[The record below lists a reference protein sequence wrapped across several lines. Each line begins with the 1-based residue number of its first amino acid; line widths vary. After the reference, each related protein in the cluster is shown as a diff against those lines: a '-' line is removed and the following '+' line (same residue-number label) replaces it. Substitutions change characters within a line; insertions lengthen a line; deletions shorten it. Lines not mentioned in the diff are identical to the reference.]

1 MISVKCVDA
10 QTVRVSHCGAKRAR
24 MNDVGSSVAQPLN
37 RTLNGTITDVP
48 REKAVFLLHSN
59 LKVFTNAIAALS
71 KIGDEIFIQAQER
84 GLCLKAFNKNR
95 SAYGVFLFMDDFFSD
110 FDTKFVCRDRARD
123 CRLSTKT
130 ALTIFKSAHFVEKNL
145 VSCTLTVDCLGQDL
159 RIDFQHTYDVSRS
172 FDVNVMEIHK
182 PFTSNVNR
190 SELSNAVTVSACEIT
205 SFLNEMH
212 TGREELIMCAQDDKF
227 IFKNYVPCEDDTSE
241 GFACRTE
248 ITVQRSCFKSFAVQ
262 KPSEINF
269 GMKEFKAII
278 TFARQHSCDVGLF
291 FDKPG
296 SPLIVAVESDA
307 GYSGEFIIATLDG
320 DEQSDEEASPGATQ
334 EPTTSSRR
342 RRPNSQRS
350 NSQGSQRLT
359 TVDESVASQPTERRG
374 LHRKR
379 LRSEETSSQPC
390 SPRPE
395 PMEEES
401 SAVDEMQ
408 GDLREEVASE
418 MMPPTQPSR
427 NPLLSDSAMEAGDQ
441 NLDIQLLDENVIEQG
456 SPDEQAVGDI
466 TLMDDFELD
475 EGSPEATNEPES
487 AMEAETEARPTG
499 PSREVNVEFQ
509 RRFLGIGSKPQHQS
523 QAAAAVNAIV
533 EPTQFPAP
541 DNKRR

>member
-1 MISVKCVDA
+1 
-10 QTVRVSHCGAKRAR
+10 

-37 RTLNGTITDVP
+37 RTLNGTITNVP

-71 KIGDEIFIQAQER
+71 KIGDEIFMQAQER

-95 SAYGVFLFMDDFFSD
+95 SAYGVFLFMDDFFTD
-110 FDTKFVCRDRARD
+110 FDTKFVCKDRVRD

-182 PFTSNVNR
+182 PFTSNINR
-190 SELSNAVTVSACEIT
+190 SELSNAVTVNACEIT

-212 TGREELIMCAQDDKF
+212 TGREELIMRAQDDKF
-227 IFKNYVPCEDDTSE
+227 IFKNYIPCEDDTSE

-248 ITVQRSCFKSFAVQ
+248 ITVQKSCFKSFAVQ

-350 NSQGSQRLT
+350 NSKGSQRLT
-359 TVDESVASQPTERRG
+359 TVDESVASQPTERTELG
-374 LHRKR
+374 RKR
-379 LRSEETSSQPC
+379 LRSENTSSQPR
-390 SPRPE
+390 SPRPD
-395 PMEEES
+395 PMDEGTN
-401 SAVDEMQ
+401 AVDEVQ
-408 GDLREEVASE
+408 GDLHEEEPTERMEA
-418 MMPPTQPSR
+418 TQPSR
-427 NPLLSDSAMEAGDQ
+427 NPLHGDSVMGAGDQ
-441 NLDIQLLDENVIEQG
+441 NIDIQLLDENIIEQG
-456 SPDEQAVGDI
+456 SPDEQALGDI

-475 EGSPEATNEPES
+475 EGSPEAANEPEP
-487 AMEAETEARPTG
+487 AMEAEVMEAETEARPNG
-499 PSREVNVEFQ
+499 PIREVNIQFQ
-509 RRFLGIGSKPQHQS
+509 RRFLGIGSRPQHQS
-523 QAAAAVNAIV
+523 QAAAAANAVIV
-533 EPTQFPAP
+533 EPTQFPPP

>member
-1 MISVKCVDA
+1 
-10 QTVRVSHCGAKRAR
+10 
-24 MNDVGSSVAQPLN
+24 
-37 RTLNGTITDVP
+37 
-48 REKAVFLLHSN
+48 
-59 LKVFTNAIAALS
+59 
-71 KIGDEIFIQAQER
+71 
-84 GLCLKAFNKNR
+84 
-95 SAYGVFLFMDDFFSD
+95 
-110 FDTKFVCRDRARD
+110 
-123 CRLSTKT
+123 T

-159 RIDFQHTYDVSRS
+159 RIDFQHTYDISRS

-182 PFTSNVNR
+182 PFTSNINR

-212 TGREELIMCAQDDKF
+212 TGREELIMRAQDDKF
-227 IFKNYVPCEDDTSE
+227 IFKNYIPCEDDTSE

-269 GMKEFKAII
+269 GMKEFKSCRKKGNSRIQAII

-350 NSQGSQRLT
+350 NSQGSQRLR
-359 TVDESVASQPTERRG
+359 TVDESVASQSTERTELG
-374 LHRKR
+374 RKR
-379 LRSEETSSQPC
+379 LRSEETSSQPR
-390 SPRPE
+390 SPRPD
-395 PMEEES
+395 PMDEETN
-401 SAVDEMQ
+401 AVDEVQ
-408 GDLREEVASE
+408 GDIPEEEPAE
-418 MMPPTQPSR
+418 MMGATQPSR
-427 NPLLSDSAMEAGDQ
+427 NPLLSDTVMGAGDQ
-441 NLDIQLLDENVIEQG
+441 NLDIHQLDENVIEQG
-456 SPDEQAVGDI
+456 SPDEQALGDI
-466 TLMDDFELD
+466 TLMDDFELE
-475 EGSPEATNEPES
+475 EGSPVAANEPES
-487 AMEAETEARPTG
+487 AMEAEVLEAETEARPSG

-509 RRFLGIGSKPQHQS
+509 RRFLGIGSRPQHQS
-523 QAAAAVNAIV
+523 QAAAAANAVIV
-533 EPTQFPAP
+533 EPTQFPAT